1 MVVWSQT
8 AGTVHIQAQPL
19 TSHYSSALN
28 VSFPIC
34 EMEISISPPVLLDG
48 LEQVIHLKLLAPV
61 LGTLSMFL

>member
-1 MVVWSQT
+1 MVVWSRT

-28 VSFPIC
+28 VSFRIC
-34 EMEISISPPVLLDG
+34 EMEISPPSSAAGWVETSDTPKALG
-48 LEQVIHLKLLAPV
+48 PV